1 MPSSTLPTTTR
12 SSLQPVLLLG
22 LVLLLL
28 LAVGGSLISG
38 AYPLSAHQAWQAL
51 LAGPT
56 SVGTSVDTSVGSS
69 LSNAAGS
76 ELSTVVWQLRLPRI
90 AAALLVGMA
99 LATAGATYQAM
110 FRNPLVSPDIL
121 GVAAGA
127 GLGASFAILAGL
139 PLVMVQFAAFGGGLL
154 AVSCVVLV
162 ATRVRHHDPIL
173 AMVLAGVAIGTLFAA
188 GISLVKVLAD
198 PSVQL
203 PSITFWLLG
212 GLHAITLTDLALVS
226 PLLFGALLPIWLLR
240 WRINALSLSDDEA
253 ASIGVD
259 VRRLRLIL
267 IACATLMTASAVAI
281 AGIIGWIGLVIPHAA
296 RLLAGAE
303 FSRLLPATLLL
314 GGSFLLIADSFA
326 RSVAAIEL
334 PLGILTAFV
343 GAPAFLLL
351 LARQGRSA

>member
-51 LAGPT
+51 LAGPSSVGS
-56 SVGTSVDTSVGSS
+56 SVGTSAGSS

-139 PLVMVQFAAFGGGLL
+139 PLMLVQLAAFGGGLL

-212 GLHAITLTDLALVS
+212 G
-226 PLLFGALLPIWLLR
+226 
-240 WRINALSLSDDEA
+240 
-253 ASIGVD
+253 
-259 VRRLRLIL
+259 
-267 IACATLMTASAVAI
+267 
-281 AGIIGWIGLVIPHAA
+281 
-296 RLLAGAE
+296 
-303 FSRLLPATLLL
+303 
-314 GGSFLLIADSFA
+314 SFLLIADSFA